1 MENIQA
7 TIENLGLYITTVI
20 IVSVIFGPIIVTAL
34 YAALLRRNPFR
45 LLRCVTKALLTA
57 FGTGAR

>member
-7 TIENLGLYITTVI
+7 TNENVGLYITTVI

-45 LLRCVTKALLTA
+45 LLHCVTKALLTA
-57 FGTGAR
+57 FSTGAR